1 MAAEATG
8 ALSIPGPDELE
19 VLVPKDVRRCGAS
32 RGDGQP
38 CGATP
43 QRDSEY
49 CFSHDPAKRELAADA
64 RRLGG
69 LHRRQEKTVRQ
80 VYDVRG
86 LATPQDMLRHLEV
99 TAAELF
105 ALPNSVARDR
115 ALIAVVPA
123 AIQVLEHGELVA
135 EVAAL
140 RAEVDHRAGPAA
152 DDQDG
157 QA

>member
-8 ALSIPGPDELE
+8 ALSIREPSDRG
-19 VLVPKDVRRCGAS
+19 VLIPKAVRRCSATRS
-32 RGDGQP
+32 DGQP

-43 QRDSEY
+43 QRDSQY

-80 VYDVRG
+80 VYDVSG
-86 LATPQDMLRHLEV
+86 LGTPGEMLRHLEV

-105 ALPNSVARDR
+105 ALPNSVARNR

-123 AIQVLEHGELVA
+123 AIQVLEHGELAADVA
-135 EVAAL
+135 TL
-140 RAEVDHRAGPAA
+140 RAQLEQFRGHGSNDSGGAA
-152 DDQDG
+152 
-157 QA
+157 